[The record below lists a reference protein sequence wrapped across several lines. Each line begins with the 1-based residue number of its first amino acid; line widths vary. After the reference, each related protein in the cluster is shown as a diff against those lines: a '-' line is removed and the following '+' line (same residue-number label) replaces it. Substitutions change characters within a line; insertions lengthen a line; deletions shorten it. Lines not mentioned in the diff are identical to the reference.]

1 MIKALIADDEPLLRF
16 YLDKLLA
23 EAWPELEVVAKC
35 ENGEQALSAI
45 EKEHIDV
52 AFLDIQMP
60 GKTGLDVAREIAKH
74 SSNSDKPAPLIIF
87 ITAFDHYAV
96 SAFEANAVDYLLKPV
111 DETRLIDS
119 CEKAKS
125 RLSSHNSAPELSS
138 LMANLEKL
146 SLSAAPQFS
155 KWLKASKQD
164 EIHLVSVDDIA
175 YLKAEDKYVTLVTE
189 DKREYVLRSSIKEL
203 SNQLDPD
210 CFWQIHRSTMI
221 NLHKLDKVKKDL
233 TGKMNAYVA
242 GSKLPVSRA
251 LQHLFK

>member
-16 YLDKLLA
+16 HLDKLLA

-35 ENGEQALSAI
+35 ENGEQALAAM
-45 EKEHIDV
+45 EREHIDV

-60 GKTGLDVAREIAKH
+60 GKTGLDVAREIAKR
-74 SSNSDKPAPLIIF
+74 SAKSDQPAPLVIF

-96 SAFEANAVDYLLKPV
+96 SAFEANAMDYLLKPV
-111 DETRLIDS
+111 DEARLIEA
-119 CEKAKS
+119 CKKAKS
-125 RLSSHNSAPELSS
+125 RLSSHNPAPELSS

-146 SLSAAPQFS
+146 SLNATPQFS

-175 YLKAEDKYVTLVTE
+175 YLKAEDKYVTLVTD

-221 NLHKLDKVKKDL
+221 NLHKLEKVKKDL